1 MPGGRR
7 AVRLGRQP
15 IREEPAMPKVSRESA
30 TVDDFGPVEDR
41 HAEADGQTISF
52 VTFRQEVD
60 ATPLLKGLPGD
71 QCQCPHWGYV
81 TRGRVWF
88 RFDGREESYEA
99 GDAFYAP
106 PGHTQ
111 GSDADSEIVMF
122 SPTHE
127 LQATEEAMAR
137 NMAAM

>member
-1 MPGGRR
+1 MG
-7 AVRLGRQP
+7 
-15 IREEPAMPKVSRESA
+15 KVSRESA
-30 TVDDFGPVEDR
+30 TVSDHGPVEDR
-41 HAEADGQTISF
+41 HGETDGQTISF
-52 VTFRQEVD
+52 VTFRQEID
-60 ATPLLKGLPGD
+60 ATPLLRGLPDD

-111 GSDADSEIVMF
+111 GADADTEIVMF
-122 SPTHE
+122 SPSAD
-127 LQATEEAMAR
+127 LRQTEEVMAR
-137 NMAAM
+137 NMQAMA